1 MKKKF
6 VALKTFVFLQRRYGR
21 AVDRGGLENRYTE
34 MYRGF
39 ESLCLRKSRKVMQN
53 TMRLSFLNFHL
64 KPLSSYS
71 ETRCILPQK
80 SYSKSY

>member
-1 MKKKF
+1 MSLKNHHKSGTKIRIFLKKIKKIKKNV

-39 ESLCLRKSRKVMQN
+39 ESLCLR
-53 TMRLSFLNFHL
+53 
-64 KPLSSYS
+64 
-71 ETRCILPQK
+71 
-80 SYSKSY
+80 

>member
-1 MKKKF
+1 MAKIDIIFEKKEVCEKNIKKKV

-39 ESLCLRKSRKVMQN
+39 ESLCLR
-53 TMRLSFLNFHL
+53 
-64 KPLSSYS
+64 
-71 ETRCILPQK
+71 
-80 SYSKSY
+80 

>member
-71 ETRCILPQK
+71 ETRCILPQ
-80 SYSKSY
+80 

>member
-39 ESLCLRKSRKVMQN
+39 ESLSLRKSRKVKSRKVMQN

-71 ETRCILPQK
+71 ETRCILPQ
-80 SYSKSY
+80 

>member
-53 TMRLSFLNFHL
+53 TMRLSFLNFHS

-71 ETRCILPQK
+71 ETRCILPQ
-80 SYSKSY
+80 